1 MTEDTPREAT
11 LVRVLAEENLSAA
24 WLAVKANKGSAG
36 VDRMDIAESAK
47 HYQKHKEEI
56 LTKLQAGTYQPGAVK
71 AQEIPK
77 ANGGKR
83 QLGIPNVTDR
93 VIQQAIHQVL
103 SPEWEPDF
111 SDHSYGFRPKRS
123 AHDAVRAAAS
133 FVKGGKSWVI
143 DIDLKDYF
151 NQIDHDK
158 LMHLLRQKIADKSLR
173 TLIGAYLRAPMQSP
187 DGKKTKRWKGT
198 PQGGPL
204 SPLLANIYLDP
215 LDKELEKRGHSFVR
229 YADDIAIFTSS
240 QRSAER
246 IYERIVAWIEKNLKL
261 EVNRDKS
268 GFGPTGESEGL
279 LGFRIMPEGEIRV
292 SPKSLKRLKEQVRGK
307 WEARQNLTSKQLR
320 DQWQNYIRGWWNYFK
335 LAATGRKQARE
346 VVWLSGW
353 IRRHMRKCFWLRWR
367 TPQGR
372 INALR
377 RLGVGNRALGN
388 GYSSRGAWPM
398 SLHIVMQQALS
409 NRTLKRYGYT
419 LPWEEEVASKAQA
432 ERL

>member
-1 MTEDTPREAT
+1 MTEGNPRQAT
-11 LVRVLAEENLSAA
+11 LARVLAPENLSAA

-36 VDRMDIAESAK
+36 VDRMDIKESAQ
-47 HYQKHKEEI
+47 HFQKHKEAI
-56 LTKLQAGTYQPGAVK
+56 LAKLHQGTYKPGAVK
-71 AQEIPK
+71 AVEIPK

-103 SPEWEPDF
+103 SPVWEPEF

-123 AHDAVRAAAS
+123 AHDAVKAAAQ
-133 FVKGGKSWVI
+133 FVKEGKSWVI
-143 DIDLKDYF
+143 DLDLKDYF

-158 LMHLLRQKIADKSLR
+158 LMHQLRQKIADKALR
-173 TLIGAYLRAPMQSP
+173 SLIGAYLRAPLQ
-187 DGKKTKRWKGT
+187 DKQGKKTKRWQGT

-215 LDKELEKRGHSFVR
+215 LDKELEKRGLSFVR
-229 YADDIAIFTSS
+229 YADDIAIFASS

-246 IYERIVAWIEKNLKL
+246 IYERIVSWIEKTLKL

-268 GFGPTGESEGL
+268 GVGPTGKSEGL
-279 LGFRIMPEGEIRV
+279 LGFRICDDGEIRV
-292 SPKSLKRLKEQVRGK
+292 SPKSLRRLKSRVRELWDGQ
-307 WEARQNLTSKQLR
+307 QNATSKQLR
-320 DQWQNYIRGWWNYFK
+320 DQWSRYINGWWNYFK
-335 LAATGRKQARE
+335 LAETGRKKANE

-353 IRRHMRKCFWLRWR
+353 IRRHMRKCFWLRWK
-367 TPQGR
+367 TPRGR

-377 RLGVGNRALGN
+377 RLGVNQRGLGN

-398 SLHIVMQQALS
+398 SLHVVVQRAL
-409 NRTLKRYGYT
+409 NNKTLRRYGFT
-419 LPWEEEVASKAQA
+419 MPWEA
-432 ERL
+432 ENQRQVGGR